1 MRFALAGNPNCG
13 KTTLFNELT
22 GSTAHVGNWP
32 GVTVDRKE
40 GVYKKLK
47 ENVTIIDLP
56 GIYSLS
62 PYTPEEIVT
71 RNYIVDENP
80 DLIINI
86 IDATNLERNLYLTTQ
101 ILETDCPVII
111 ALNMMDS
118 LEKSGSKINVHAL
131 ENSLGV
137 PVVPISALRRDGI
150 EKLMERAYET
160 SKNKRKGMSVLEDS
174 NMKTQFEEIV
184 EILKD
189 KNISHPV
196 FHAVKLIE
204 GDELDEKELKG
215 NLEKIKEIKNTI
227 TLKEELEGDFEAAI
241 ADIRYKYITNNC
253 QNAIKRNKSVHELT
267 KSDKIDKVLTNRW
280 LGIPIFL
287 LCMFIVF
294 HLTFSEDLLF
304 LNKFG
309 ILDEGIPC
317 PAVWLQGILDN
328 VFGAFSDF
336 VSDFLVNVGASDW
349 ISGLVVDGVIAG
361 VSSVLSF
368 LPQILSLFLFLS
380 IMEDS
385 GYMARA
391 AFLMDRLL
399 RKFGLSGKAF
409 MPLLMCFGCMVP
421 GAMATRTIEDA
432 KERRITIMLAP
443 FFSCGAKLAIWS
455 MFARA
460 LFPEHADFVV
470 FGIYL
475 LGIVTAIIAAIILKK
490 FVFKGETS
498 AFIME
503 LPAYHMPQAKNILL
517 LLWEKLKGFL
527 SRAATIIAG
536 ATVIIWFLSNFSFS
550 LEMVDANSA
559 DSILG
564 VIGTFL
570 TLLFKPLGFASGDM
584 GWKAVVATITGL
596 IAKEMVVS
604 TMGVLYNPDV
614 EGDAADDD
622 AAGDALA
629 VTLASVFS
637 PAAALAFMAFNLLS
651 VPCMAA
657 VAAAHGEL
665 RSVKKTL
672 TTIAF
677 WILTAWIVSFLV
689 FHIATLCGLGA

>member
-40 GVYKKLK
+40 GTYKKLK
-47 ENVTIIDLP
+47 EKVTIIDLP

-62 PYTPEEIVT
+62 PYTPEEVVT

-101 ILETDCPVII
+101 ILETNCPVVI

-118 LEKSGSKINVHAL
+118 VQKNGTKIDVHSL
-131 ENSLGV
+131 ENALGV
-137 PVVPISALRRDGI
+137 PVIPISALRREGI
-150 EKLMERAYET
+150 EKLMQRAYEC
-160 SKNKRKGMSVLEDS
+160 SRKKRIGKSVLEDS
-174 NMKTQFEEIV
+174 EMKIEYKKIV
-184 EILKD
+184 DMLSSENVLH
-189 KNISHPV
+189 SS
-196 FHAVKLIE
+196 FHAVKLLEDDEIE
-204 GDELDEKELKG
+204 KKELSKY
-215 NLEKIKEIKNTI
+215 LPKVQELKSEIK
-227 TLKEELEGDFEAAI
+227 LKEELDGDFEAAI
-241 ADIRYKYITNNC
+241 ADIRYKYITKHY
-253 QNAIKRNKSVHELT
+253 QGAIRRSQSVHELT
-267 KSDKIDKVLTNRW
+267 RSDKIDKVLTNKW

-287 LCMFIVF
+287 LCMFLVF
-294 HLTFSEDLLF
+294 HLTFSKDLLF

-309 ILDEGIPC
+309 IVEEGINC
-317 PAVWLQGILDN
+317 PAIWLQGILGD
-328 VFGAFSDF
+328 AFDALKDT
-336 VSDFLVNVGASDW
+336 VSNGLISVGASDW
-349 ISGLVVDGVIAG
+349 ISGLVVDGVISG

-421 GAMATRTIEDA
+421 GAMATRTIEDE
-432 KERRITIMLAP
+432 KERRITVMLAP
-443 FFSCGAKLAIWS
+443 FFSCGAKLPIWA
-455 MFARA
+455 MFAGA
-460 LFPEHADFVV
+460 LFERHADTVV
-470 FGIYL
+470 FGVYL
-475 LGIVTAIIAAIILKK
+475 LGIVTAIITAIILKK

-503 LPAYHMPQAKNILL
+503 LPAYHLPQVKSIIL
-517 LLWEKLKGFL
+517 LLWEKLKGFI

-550 LEMVDANSA
+550 FEMVDANSA

-570 TLLFKPLGFASGDM
+570 RPLFIPLGFASGEI
-584 GWKAVVATITGL
+584 GWKAVVAIITGL

-604 TMGVLYNPDV
+604 TLGVLYNPDV
-614 EGDAADDD
+614 EGDAKEDDD
-622 AAGDALA
+622 AGAALAATLA
-629 VTLASVFS
+629 VTFS
-637 PAAALAFMAFNLLS
+637 PAAALSFMAFNLLS

-665 RSVKKTL
+665 RSKKKTL
-672 TTIAF
+672 VTIGF
-677 WILTAWIVSFLV
+677 WILTAWVVSFLV
-689 FHIATLCGLGA
+689 FNIATLCGLGA